1 MNEPIAVIIGGHPRS
16 GTTLLNHLCNSHPD
30 ITTTF
35 EFKSFAGI
43 QSRSKRYLRLLSDP
57 EKIKPILQQPN
68 IHLQK
73 NRQASE
79 DFYIKFTQS
88 IPTLRN
94 PVIQFADVYSAYR
107 YALPDVRV
115 FGDKYPGYVFMLDK
129 FANIP
134 ELRKV
139 IIYRDPRD
147 VAISTLE
154 KAHNEWKGKSFG
166 RKLNTADKVA
176 VNWVKAIEAMEKH
189 AGSIHIIRYE
199 ELIRDPQSILST
211 LGVYLGVDPDGFDYS
226 KIRRSSVSRY
236 RTGLSPEEIYQI
248 EEIAGQT
255 MESLGYF
262 K

>member
-1 MNEPIAVIIGGHPRS
+1 MNRPIAVIIGGHPRS
-16 GTTLLNHLCNSHPD
+16 GTTLLNHVCNSHPD

-35 EFKSFAGI
+35 EFKSFVGI
-43 QSRSKRYLRLLSDP
+43 QSRSIRYLRLLSDP

-68 IHLQK
+68 IHLKK
-73 NRQASE
+73 NRLASE

-88 IPTLRN
+88 IPTARN

-107 YALPDVRV
+107 SLLPDVRV
-115 FGDKYPGYVFMLDK
+115 FGDKYPGYVFKLDK

-154 KAHNEWKGKSFG
+154 KAHNEWKGKSFSK
-166 RKLNTADKVA
+166 KLNTADKIA
-176 VNWVKAIEAMEKH
+176 SNWVRAIAAMENH
-189 AGSIHIIRYE
+189 TGSIHRIKYE
-199 ELIRDPQSILST
+199 ELIQDPETILSA
-211 LGVYLGVDPDGFDYS
+211 LAVYLDVDPAGFNYS
-226 KIRRSSVSRY
+226 EIRSSSVSRY
-236 RTGLSPEEIYQI
+236 RDALSPAEIQQI
-248 EEIAGQT
+248 EIIAGQK
-255 MESLGYF
+255 MESLGYN